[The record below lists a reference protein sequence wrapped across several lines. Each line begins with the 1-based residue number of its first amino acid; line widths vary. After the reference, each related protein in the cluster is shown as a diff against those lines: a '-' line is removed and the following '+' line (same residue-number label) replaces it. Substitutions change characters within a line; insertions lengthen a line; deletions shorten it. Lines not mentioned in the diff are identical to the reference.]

1 MRQRAF
7 LALFLGLVLVLTA
20 RAQTTQTGS
29 IRGVV
34 TDPDG
39 SALPGT
45 AVTVTGPALIGT
57 ESTVTNQDGAYRI
70 PTVPPGTYEVVAAIP
85 GFRTIRR
92 ENVQVRVGMIVT
104 INFEMAVETLKEE
117 ITVTAPSP
125 AVDVVSTKTTS
136 NVTKEVLTNIPMA
149 RDVYSA
155 LRLAPGTTNYSI
167 KGGARNNH
175 AFEVDGVN
183 TNAPNQNYGEAYISW
198 ETVEEV
204 EIITG
209 GAGAEVFQGIGG
221 MINVVTKSGGNKL
234 SGEVQTYYT
243 GEDFSR
249 SVIPEEKLKAVGS
262 NVPTAAVA
270 DYDLSGTLGGP
281 ILKDKLWFLA
291 NVRYQMNKRHSNF
304 IPTTINGVAY
314 NPYDLEM
321 SYTYGFAKLTAQLTK
336 NFRLFGM
343 LTVAQRNTP
352 VFDMAARRTIESNR
366 WQVLDQITSSF
377 NGTWTLNSNTFV
389 EFRGGTWKGD
399 GQNMH
404 TKEAKPK
411 GPYFIDRYTGYEWG
425 RQSGQFFGFKRNAQ
439 TGAKAT
445 HFKDDFLGADHEI
458 KAGLEIQW
466 GSMRSFEPLDNGMTW
481 DYYDGNPYYFRGLYG
496 LSGPHPEY
504 GDGRLTFTNA
514 VSERGDPNKDSSLVR
529 KTRLG
534 LFVQDSFNIKSRLN
548 ITLGFR
554 FDHIRATVPEMTK
567 TAAVDELGKALSKA
581 YILPA
586 YGVDPFGGG
595 FKWSALDNAFPYN
608 FFSPSIGISYD
619 PFGRAKTAFKLHY
632 GRYAEGL
639 PTWHISTPPSG
650 NGSFQFRWWDTNGN
664 GQPDA
669 PFTDNYQYVPGSPLP
684 NYMLKDDYKDTTDPN
699 IKIPYEHQVI
709 AGVDHELFRD
719 FRVSLN
725 YSYKQRRNEMV
736 SVYYDRASGEYW
748 SFNENYWVPFQTT
761 VPAYKDFPAVP
772 VTVYFMKAAHPEEFY
787 RKTNL
792 PNDMLKQRY
801 HSIELSFNKRF
812 SDGWSLGGSVVYTD
826 LKGNL
831 EYSGGS
837 IQGAFRTPNYAIN
850 SYGDLN
856 FSIPL
861 MIKLYGSVFL
871 PYGVN
876 LSFFYEHL
884 DGNGWARTVTVE
896 APLSWRQANGIYQ
909 FNTSNSVLLE
919 TVGTRRNQSSETF
932 DLRLEKTFSL
942 GRIGRLG
949 VFLDVFNALG
959 FHSFSANMNPAGTW
973 RPTDVNATTGTY
985 TPGILGFNGVTGGVR
1000 TYKFS
1005 LRYTF

>member
-1 MRQRAF
+1 MRQSAV
-7 LALFLGLVLVLTA
+7 LALFLGLAFLGALNG
-20 RAQTTQTGS
+20 QTTQTGG

-34 TDPDG
+34 TDPDR
-39 SALPGT
+39 APLPGT
-45 AVTVTGPALIGT
+45 TITVTGPALMGSET
-57 ESTVTNQDGAYRI
+57 AVTNQDGAFRI
-70 PTVPPGTYEVVAAIP
+70 PVVPPGTYQVVAAISS
-85 GFRTIRR
+85 FKTVRR
-92 ENVQVRVGMIVT
+92 ENVQVRVGTIVM
-104 INFEMAVETLKEE
+104 INFEMAIETLKEE
-117 ITVTAPSP
+117 VTVTAPSP
-125 AVDVVSTKTTS
+125 VVDVISTKTTAT
-136 NVTKEVLTNIPMA
+136 VTKEVLTNIPLA
-149 RDVYSA
+149 RDVYQA
-155 LRLAPGTTNYSI
+155 LRLAPGATNSSI
-167 KGGARNNH
+167 KGAARNNH

-183 TNAPNQNYGEAYISW
+183 ANAPNQNYGEAYISW

-234 SGEVQTYYT
+234 SGEFQTYYT

-249 SVIPEEKLKAVGS
+249 SVIPKEKLTAVGS

-291 NVRYQMNKRHSNF
+291 NARYQINKRHSNF
-304 IPTTINGVAY
+304 IPTTINGVSY

-321 SYTYGFAKLTAQLTK
+321 SYTYGFAKLTAQLAK

-352 VFDMAARRTIESNR
+352 VFDMAARRTIEANR

-377 NGTWTLNSNTFV
+377 NATWTLDSNTFV

-411 GPYFIDRYTGYEWG
+411 GPYFIDRYSSYEWG
-425 RQSGQFFGFKRNAQ
+425 RQSGQFFGFKRSAQ

-458 KAGLEIQW
+458 KGGLEIQW

-481 DYYDGNPYYFRGLYG
+481 DYYNGSPYYFRGLYG

-514 VSERGDPNKDSSLVR
+514 VSERGDPSKDSSLVR

-534 LFVQDSFNIKSRLN
+534 MFLQDSFNIKSRLN
-548 ITLGFR
+548 ITLGLR

-567 TAAVDELGKALSKA
+567 TAAVDVLGRALSKA
-581 YILPA
+581 YIEPV

-595 FKWSALDNAFPYN
+595 FKWSALENAFPYN
-608 FFSPSIGISYD
+608 FFSPSIGVSYD
-619 PFGRAKTAFKLHY
+619 PFGRGKTAFKLHF

-650 NGSFQFRWWDTNGN
+650 NGSFEFRWWDTNGN
-664 GQPDA
+664 GQPDL

-684 NYMLKDDYKDTTDPN
+684 GYMLKDDYKDTTDPD
-699 IKIPYEHQVI
+699 IKIPYENQFM
-709 AGVDHELFRD
+709 AGIDHELFRD

-725 YSYKQRRNEMV
+725 YSYKQRRSEMV

-761 VPAYKDFPAVP
+761 VPAYQGFPAVP
-772 VTVYFMKAAHPEEFY
+772 VTAYFMKAVHPEEFY

-792 PNDMLKQRY
+792 PNDLLKERY

-831 EYSGGS
+831 EYSGGD
-837 IQGAFRTPNYAIN
+837 IQGAFRNPNYAVN
-850 SYGDLN
+850 RYGDLN

-876 LSFFYEHL
+876 LSFFFEHL
-884 DGNGWARTVTVE
+884 DGNGWARTVTIE

-919 TVGTRRNQSSETF
+919 SVGTRRNQSSEAF

-942 GRIGRLG
+942 GGSRHLG
-949 VFLDVFNALG
+949 VFVDIFNALG
-959 FHSFSANMNPAGTW
+959 FHSFNANMNPAGTW
-973 RPTDVNATTGTY
+973 RPTAEGVAAGTF
-985 TPGILGFNGVTGGVR
+985 TPGLIGFNGVSGGVR

-1005 LRYTF
+1005 VRFTF